1 MTSAERVTGAGSR
14 WEDLNEALYEVTTA
28 LNMGVDRQQVLERIA
43 VQLHR
48 LVPHTEL
55 MIGRA
60 DPVARIVTPVFTQG
74 PYAHRKRAMRIG
86 YGEGLTGRVAA
97 TGRPV
102 VYNQSEADDPTLSP
116 KAVSGSPALDD
127 EYVLA
132 VPLHGPDSLEGILV
146 IYRQGPGQQ
155 RWRPDDVRVVE
166 LFAAQAQVALHNAE
180 LFEAATQRAKRLAAM
195 NEVLR
200 CTSTGLDAD
209 VGSICAS
216 WENALR
222 GLIPFT
228 ISGIALEGPS
238 GECLAVWLS
247 GETIDFS
254 VGQPLPPESGPMWA
268 MRNGRGYVL
277 DDIRVSSPYG
287 GHAGLEDGSI
297 AAVVV
302 VPLKARGRNYGVIGL
317 GHRDPGTYDRRTQA
331 LLEEVGV
338 YLSAAID
345 NALLYQEILDRKA
358 NQSRLLSKLISAQE
372 EERSALATELHD
384 DTIQVLAAALLR
396 LDRIAD
402 IQPGRVPELI
412 AKLRD
417 TLAAAMGR
425 ARRTMVNLRSPVL
438 DTEGLEP
445 ALRQQLDTLASEWG
459 VQVGLTWKL
468 NCRLDPTTETVL
480 FRSLQEALQNVRK
493 HARAGRVEVELREEA
508 GGSMV
513 VGVIR
518 DDGVGFEV
526 GSVLRRAIHG
536 GHVGL
541 HSMFERVEAAGGRV
555 DLDATPGG
563 GTRLTVSIPTTIG
576 VPE

>member
-1 MTSAERVTGAGSR
+1 MTSVEPVTGAASR
-14 WEDLNEALYEVTTA
+14 AEDLKEALYEVTTA

-55 MIGRA
+55 MIGRV
-60 DPVARIVTPVFTQG
+60 DPVARMVDPIFTQG

-86 YGEGLTGRVAA
+86 YGEGLTGRVAE

-102 VYNQSEADDPTLSP
+102 VYNQSDSDDPTLSP
-116 KAVSGSPALDD
+116 KAVADAPPDED

-132 VPLHGPDSLEGILV
+132 VPLHGPDTLEGILV
-146 IYRQGPGQQ
+146 IYRQGPGQE
-155 RWRPDDVRVVE
+155 RWRSDDVRVVE

-200 CTSTGLDAD
+200 STSTGLDAD
-209 VGSICAS
+209 VGHICAA
-216 WENALR
+216 WENALK

-228 ISGIALEGPS
+228 ISGIALERPS

-247 GETIDFS
+247 GDTIDFS

-317 GHRDPGTYDRRTQA
+317 GHHEPGTYDRRTQA
-331 LLEEVGV
+331 LLEEVVV
-338 YLSAAID
+338 YLSAALD

-358 NQSRLLSKLISAQE
+358 NQSKLLSKLISAQE
-372 EERSALATELHD
+372 EERSMLAAELHD
-384 DTIQVLAAALLR
+384 DTIQVIAAALLR
-396 LDRIAD
+396 LDRIREVGGEQVVQLVD
-402 IQPGRVPELI
+402 
-412 AKLRD
+412 KLRG
-417 TLAAAMGR
+417 TLEAAMAR
-425 ARRTMVNLRSPVL
+425 ARRTMVNLRPPVL
-438 DTEGLEP
+438 DSEGLAP
-445 ALRQQLDTLASEWG
+445 AVRQQLDTLALESG
-459 VQVGLTWKL
+459 IRVGLSWKL
-468 NCRLDPTTETVL
+468 DSRLHPTTETVL

-493 HARAGRVEVELREEA
+493 HARAGSVQVELHEEA
-508 GGSMV
+508 DGNMV
-513 VGVIR
+513 VGVVC
-518 DDGVGFEV
+518 DDGIGFEV
-526 GSVLRRAIHG
+526 DSVLRRAIHG

-555 DLDATPGG
+555 DLHATPGR
-563 GTRLTVSIPTTIG
+563 GTRLTVSIPTTMG